1 MKLKRCLAW
10 LLLVAMLGGLLCA
23 CSSEQAGSS
32 LVAFSIPEKLKTIK
46 SGIVAENDR
55 VCLSWDMN
63 TVSLQLKDKSTG
75 QIWSTIPYGYYQSGG
90 GGSNYVQ
97 NGLCSSLYIT
107 YEDGEKHV
115 EMENNSF
122 RHAQYITAQKVENG
136 VQLTYYFTN
145 AEISVPVKYTLC
157 EDGISATVDVKNITE
172 GKYKILSVSVLP
184 FFCSAEN
191 TDDNYLFVPSG
202 SGALMMTDDTD
213 RSTRR
218 YSEQVYGPDAAA
230 MPVFQNTAQNT
241 VRLPV
246 FGAKNGN
253 HAMLAVIT
261 SGAEMATV
269 NAVAG
274 DEQYGYS
281 AAYATFALR
290 GLSTTYIGNSWGGSN
305 TVKQYS
311 ADVINVDP
319 CVRYVLLDKKNADYN
334 GMASAYREYLKKT
347 SGLKENVATPDLML
361 TMLGGMPVRELFMG
375 VPYEDMSVMTS
386 FADAKNILS
395 DILDKTGASMAVN
408 LKGFGSTGLDAGK
421 LGGGFQADSAFG
433 GEKGLQS
440 LADWCGE
447 NSIDSFFDYDLV
459 FYRKSGHGFS
469 VRDSA
474 ITAGLIRATYFDY
487 DIVTHQQ
494 TGNAMYLA
502 NRYTMAKSASKVVSL
517 ATQQGMTGAGIST
530 LSNTAYS
537 DYNSRNYYC
546 KAHMSDD
553 VQRLITAMNTAG
565 LKTFGE
571 QANAYAAA
579 KLDYIYDT
587 PTGSSGFFA
596 LDADI
601 PFYQMVF
608 KGSAGLSGGAINLA
622 QDPRTEFLKTVAT
635 GSSLGYTLCDS
646 AERDVLLGIH
656 SAVGSS
662 VYAGLSDEIT
672 EYVTQAQPLLEKVRT
687 AAIVSYEKTG
697 NVSKTV
703 FDNGV
708 VLYVNYGIAAEQT
721 ELGTLEALSFRYH

>member
-1 MKLKRCLAW
+1 MKLKRCLAL
-10 LLLVAMLGGLLCA
+10 LLLVAMLGGMLCA
-23 CSSEQAGSS
+23 CAPEEQKSS
-32 LVAFSIPEKLKTIK
+32 LAAFSIPEKLKTIK
-46 SGIVAENDR
+46 SGVVAENDR
-55 VCLSWDMN
+55 MSLSWDLN
-63 TVSLQLKDKSTG
+63 TVSLQLRDKSTG
-75 QIWSTIPYGYYQSGG
+75 ETWSTIPYGYYQSGKT
-90 GGSNYVQ
+90 GSNYVQ
-97 NGLCSSLYIT
+97 NGLRSSLYIT

-115 EMENNSF
+115 ELENNSF
-122 RHAQYITAQKVENG
+122 RHAQYITAQKIDNG

-157 EDGISATVDVKNITE
+157 EDGISATVDVQNITE

-191 TDDNYLFVPSG
+191 SQDNYLFVPSG
-202 SGALMMTDDTD
+202 SGALMMTDDAD

-218 YSEQVYGPDAAA
+218 YTEPVYGPDAAA
-230 MPVFQNTAQNT
+230 MPVFLNTAQNT

-246 FGAKNGN
+246 FGAKNGKS
-253 HAMLAVIT
+253 AMLAMIT
-261 SGAEMATV
+261 SGAEMATI

-290 GLSTTYIGNSWGGSN
+290 GLATTYIGNSWGGSN

-311 ADVINVDP
+311 VDVINVDP
-319 CVRYVLLDKKNADYN
+319 SVRYVLLDKEEADYN
-334 GMASAYREYLKKT
+334 GMAAAYREYLKENA
-347 SGLKENVATPDLML
+347 GLKENVATPDLML
-361 TMLGGMPVRELFMG
+361 TMLGGLPVRELFMG

-386 FADAKNILS
+386 LSEAKMILS
-395 DILDKTGASMAVN
+395 DILDRTGATMAVN

-421 LGGGFQADSAFG
+421 LGGGFKPDSAFG
-433 GEKGLQS
+433 GKSALKELT
-440 LADWCGE
+440 DWCNG

-459 FYRKSGHGFS
+459 YYRSSGNGFS

-474 ITAGLIRATYFDY
+474 IAASMIRATCFDY
-487 DIVTHQQ
+487 DVVTHQQ
-494 TGNAMYLA
+494 TGDPKYLA
-502 NRYTMAKSASKVVSL
+502 NRYTMALSAAKIAGL
-517 ATQQGMTGAGIST
+517 AGQQGTTGAGIST

-537 DYNSRNYYC
+537 DYDSRNYYC

-553 VQRLITAMNTAG
+553 VVRLIKAMNAAG

-587 PTGSSGFFA
+587 PSRSSGFFA

-608 KGSAGLSGGAINLA
+608 KGSAGLSGSVINLS
-622 QDPRTEFLKTVAT
+622 QDPQTEFLKTIAT
-635 GSSLGYTLCDS
+635 GCALSYTLCGS
-646 AERDVLLGIH
+646 AQRDVLLSNH

-662 VYAGLSDEIT
+662 IYSGLSGQLET
-672 EYVTQAQPLLEKVRT
+672 YVQQAQPLLEKVRT

-708 VLYVNYGIAAEQT
+708 VLYVNYGITSEQT
-721 ELGTLEALSFRYH
+721 ELGELEALSFRYQ